1 MSQDRLSR
9 FELLAAAVLFSTG
22 GAGIKA
28 TALTSWQV
36 ASFRSGIAALAL
48 LLLLPAT
55 RRNWSWRAVLVGAA
69 YAATLILFVN
79 ANKMTTAANTIFLQA
94 TAPLYLLLLGPLL
107 LKEPLRRSG
116 LSLMAVLGLGMSLF
130 FIGEQT
136 PLDTAPDPSAGNVLA
151 LLSGLTWAL
160 TISGFRWLQSRDE
173 TVAAGLAATVAGNAV
188 ACLACLPMALP
199 VLESG
204 PADWFVVGYLGVFQI
219 GLAYALLNRGMRH
232 VPALEASLVLLAE
245 PAFSPLWAWIVHGER
260 PHNLALLGGA
270 MILAGAAGSMLKKR

>member
-1 MSQDRLSR
+1 
-9 FELLAAAVLFSTG
+9 LLAAAVLFSTG

-55 RRNWSWRAVLVGAA
+55 RRNWSWRVVLVGAA
-69 YAATLILFVN
+69 YATTLILFVN

-94 TAPLYLLLLGPLL
+94 TAPLYLLSLGPLL
-107 LKEPLRRSG
+107 LKEPLRRSD
-116 LSLMAVLGLGMSLF
+116 LVLMAVLGLGMSLV
-130 FIGEQT
+130 FIGKQT
-136 PLDTAPDPSAGNVLA
+136 PLDTAPDPWTGNLLA

-160 TISGFRWLQSRDE
+160 TISGIRWLQSRDE
-173 TVAAGLAATVAGNAV
+173 TAEAGLAATVAGNAV

-204 PADWFVVGYLGVFQI
+204 AADWFIVSYLGVFQI
-219 GLAYALLNRGMRH
+219 GLAYAFLNRGMRH

-245 PAFSPLWAWIVHGER
+245 PALSPVWAWIVHGER
-260 PHNLALLGGA
+260 PHNLALVGGA
-270 MILAGAAGSMLKKR
+270 LILTGAAGSVLKRH